1 MQANFMTAFNMV
13 QDCAD
18 EESTH
23 IPSDSA
29 NNMQFSCPSELVVML
44 THLQAEVNLFKMT
57 KVITKAT
64 TKVTRTLQM
73 MQP

>member
-1 MQANFMTAFNMV
+1 MSAFKMV

-29 NNMQFSCPSELVVML
+29 NNMQFRFPPELMIML
-44 THLQAEVNLFKMT
+44 THLQAEVKLFK
-57 KVITKAT
+57 ITKAT
-64 TKVTRTLQM
+64 TKVTRTLQT